1 MTLLLQT
8 VGSLGGAQAG
18 EHGFLYYLGLV
29 IGTSTYVVP
38 FWGWLA

>member
-8 VGSLGGAQAG
+8 VGSVGGAQAG

-29 IGTSTYVVP
+29 IGTSTFVVL
-38 FWGWLA
+38 FWG

>member
-8 VGSLGGAQAG
+8 VGLLGGAQVG

-29 IGTSTYVVP
+29 IGASTYVVP